1 MLCYPLIKV
10 RRGTTH
16 LVERRQ
22 VGSLGKT
29 KEGWRGRRWREGK
42 AEDRGRRREGEG
54 EDGGRR
60 REGEGEDGGRQREGE
75 GEGKD
80 EGMNTKAD

>member
-42 AEDRGRRREGEG
+42 AEGRGRLRKME
-54 EDGGRR
+54 EDGGR
-60 REGEGEDGGRQREGE
+60 EKEKMEEDGGRERE
-75 GEGKD
+75 
-80 EGMNTKAD
+80 KAKMKG